1 LRCARSKGE
10 PDAVAGIRLASA
22 MAMGLRASAVLVA
35 LAFAVAARQEPKKAP
50 LTALLDGDGV
60 ATLTLEAPLQQ
71 LFDSKSEDDDFSVPG
86 TITIGDVVLRDAAV
100 SVRGHTSRR
109 ETECTFPKLKLKL
122 KGAGSIKIGTHCG
135 EAADGQLSPKYGRL
149 VNEKS
154 PHREGLAYRM
164 LQAAAVPALRAR
176 PARVTYVDPS
186 AGGQPLVRNALLLE
200 DDDDA
205 MKRVGGTAELT
216 MENFGNVVTRK
227 ATSDAVLVAFG
238 EAMIGNFDWCLKF
251 TADDAYRCDAT
262 KPLWNVLG
270 FDRGG
275 SALLMMKDL
284 DLAAIVVGK
293 HGWFDTVWNPA
304 FVPSKSPAEIEVLS
318 QVQRTRALFPRDVL
332 DTARRHFLER
342 KDAVLAAIQS
352 AQVDPAGRELA
363 RTYAGHFFAAIA
375 DDQAFYRP
383 VVARGDV
390 RIFMDA
396 QGTKEACT
404 AGDTMR
410 PGTPVNV
417 VQRSGAMSQVIVLD
431 AQWRWASKNECN
443 NVQNGPVWISSDAI
457 TPDFPPKR

>member
-1 LRCARSKGE
+1 
-10 PDAVAGIRLASA
+10 
-22 MAMGLRASAVLVA
+22 MGVRASAVVIA
-35 LAFAVAARQEPKKAP
+35 LALALAARQEPQAK
-50 LTALLDGDGV
+50 LTSLLEGDGV
-60 ATLTLEAPLQQ
+60 AKLTVEAPLQK
-71 LFDSKSEDDDFSVPG
+71 LFGSTSEDDDFSVPG
-86 TITIGDVVLRDAAV
+86 TVTIGDVVLRDVAV

-135 EAADGQLSPKYGRL
+135 EAADDQLTPKYGRL
-149 VNEKS
+149 ANEKA
-154 PHREGLAYRM
+154 PHREALAYRM
-164 LQAAAVPALRAR
+164 LQAAGVPTLRAR

-186 AGGQPLVRNALLLE
+186 AGGQPLVRNAFLLE

-205 MKRVGGTAELT
+205 MKRAGGTAELT

-227 ATSDAVLVAFG
+227 ASADAALVAFG

-251 TADDAYRCDAT
+251 APDDMYRCDDS
-262 KPLWNVLG
+262 KPLWNVLA

-275 SALLMMKDL
+275 AAALMMKDL
-284 DLAAIVVGK
+284 DLASIVVGR
-293 HGWFDTVWNPA
+293 HGWFEKVWNPA

-332 DTARRHFLER
+332 DSTRRRFVER

-352 AQVDPAGRELA
+352 AEADPQGHELA
-363 RTYAGHFFAAIA
+363 RTYANHFFAAIA

-396 QGTKEACT
+396 QGTKEACN
-404 AGDTMR
+404 AGDMMR
-410 PGTPVNV
+410 PGTPVNQ
-417 VQRSGAMSQVIVLD
+417 VQRAGAMSQVIVLD

-443 NVQNGPVWISSDAI
+443 NVQNGPVWIASDAI
-457 TPDFPPKR
+457 TPDFPPKTR